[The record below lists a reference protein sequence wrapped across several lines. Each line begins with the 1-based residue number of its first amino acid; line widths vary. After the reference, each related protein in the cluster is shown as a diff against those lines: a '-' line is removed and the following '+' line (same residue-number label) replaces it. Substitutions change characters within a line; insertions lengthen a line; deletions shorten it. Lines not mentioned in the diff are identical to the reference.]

1 MKEFDTESLVAN
13 ITEDLKKAKSSDIDK
28 IYEALKKALVKFDK
42 DTNIKNLLDSLKG
55 LFKSKR
61 EKCILFL
68 KDLMDSKDKL
78 TNEKKESLR
87 KELLDISN
95 IHRTLLEN
103 IRSLLGA
110 L

>member
-1 MKEFDTESLVAN
+1 MIAN
-13 ITEDLKKAKSSDIDK
+13 ITEDLNKANSRDIDK
-28 IYEALKKALVKFDK
+28 IYDALKAALKKFDR
-42 DTNIKNLLDSLKG
+42 DSNIKDLIDIFRG

-61 EKCILFL
+61 EKCVLFM

-78 TNEKKESLR
+78 NEDEKEILR

-103 IRSLLGA
+103 IRALLGA